1 MGSTGLPEV
10 EKDVWKV
17 LGCFGVFTA
26 TESHGSRDHHEVG
39 CFLVGSIGTDTPAT
53 THSQPY
59 TFVDVV
65 QPLARGYGEL
75 RNITDGFL
83 SYKEHFFQRRERS
96 ERERESVI
104 FLPARMNPKALA
116 FQKGGATI
124 FGSKLLIFHLWASTL
139 APTDLLS
146 FWKSSVSCH
155 LIQ

>member
-96 ERERESVI
+96 ERERERV
-104 FLPARMNPKALA
+104 
-116 FQKGGATI
+116 
-124 FGSKLLIFHLWASTL
+124 
-139 APTDLLS
+139 S
-146 FWKSSVSCH
+146 FFCP
-155 LIQ
+155 QE